1 MGTDVVLDGK
11 RADLAGPGIG
21 TYEEVDRILPRDYAS
36 LLTPGRRSGPSS
48 R

>member
-1 MGTDVVLDGK
+1 MSTLTDK

-21 TYEEVDRILPRDYAS
+21 TYEEVEKVLPRDYRS
-36 LLTPGRRSGPSS
+36 LLDPRRRRS